1 MTRTPRSRHAAVTAL
16 RRGAPW
22 YPAPVSES
30 RRGLAYGIAAYGLWG
45 LAPLFWKLLDDV
57 SPIEILAH
65 RLVWG
70 IIAFAAIA
78 WIAGAA
84 PAVLVALR
92 DRRTVAA
99 MGLSGALLVIN
110 WGAFVGAVASGNIL
124 DASLGYFIN
133 PLLSV
138 GLGMLVLRERLR
150 SLQWLAIGLAV
161 AGVAILTWRAG
172 RVPWI
177 SLVLAITF
185 GAYGLVRKMARVES
199 LAGSTVET
207 ALLTPI
213 AVIYLAVVAVRGGGQ
228 LGHASTATQLLLL
241 ATGVVTAAPLLLF
254 TSAAR
259 RLPLSTVGFLQY
271 LAPTTQFLL
280 AITVYD
286 EPLVRDRLIAF
297 GFIWLAL
304 AVFSIDLVRQSRA
317 YTPVTRTDL

>member
-1 MTRTPRSRHAAVTAL
+1 MAAAKH
-16 RRGAPW
+16 PW
-22 YPAPVSES
+22 PGEPGEQGMSPTSIEES
-30 RRGLAYGIAAYGLWG
+30 RKGLAYGVAAYGLWG
-45 LAPLFWKLLDDV
+45 LAPLFWKLVDQV

-70 IIAFAAIA
+70 LVAFAAIA
-78 WIAGAA
+78 YVAGAV
-84 PAVLVALR
+84 PAVLGALR

-99 MGLSGALLVIN
+99 MALSGVLVVIN
-110 WGAFVGAVASGNIL
+110 WGVFVSAVATNNIL

-138 GLGMLVLRERLR
+138 GLGMVVLRERLR
-150 SLQWLAIGLAV
+150 PLQWFAIGLAV
-161 AGVAILTWRAG
+161 AGVAILTWRLG

-177 SLVLAITF
+177 SLALAGSF

-207 ALLTPI
+207 ALLAP
-213 AVIYLAVVAVRGGGQ
+213 VGMIYLVVLAVRGDGQ

-259 RLPLSTVGFLQY
+259 RLPLSTVGFVQY
-271 LAPTTQFLL
+271 LAPTTQFVL
-280 AITVYD
+280 AILLYD
-286 EPLVRDRLIAF
+286 EPLVRERVIAF
-297 GFIWLAL
+297 VAIWLGL
-304 AVFSIDLVRQSRA
+304 AVFSVDLLRQSRGHQA
-317 YTPVTRTDL
+317 RAPISRIDL